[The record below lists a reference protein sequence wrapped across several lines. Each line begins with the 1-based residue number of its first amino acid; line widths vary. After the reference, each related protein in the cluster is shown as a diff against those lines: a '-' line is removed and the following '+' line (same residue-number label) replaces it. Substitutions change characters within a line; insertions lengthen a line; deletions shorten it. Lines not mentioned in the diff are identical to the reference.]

1 MTTTNYYDDN
11 NDVTCTEVFDND
23 RIVKRITGDFTEEY
37 IRDES
42 GMIIE
47 YKSSD
52 GYSNKL
58 NKTSVDEVINEFE
71 NNKTVL
77 QAAKRWAVQILTI

>member
-58 NKTSVDEVINEFE
+58 NKTSFDEVIDEFE
-71 NNKTVL
+71 NNKAVL
-77 QAAKRWAVQILTI
+77 QVTKR